1 MQCCRIRTEENSKF
15 SSSIKNMILK
25 TRAGEPEPE
34 PEPVGARCFWLLGAG
49 AAWKKTRSRIRLEKK
64 AGAGALLKTMFF
76 VCYLLAYYSYTIL
89 TKKKW
94 FIFKNNIIFLYFS
107 SFFFRYIIPFQDT
120 DPDTAK
126 KYGSGSTTLSL
137 WMKKYFAKLNQ
148 YSILWSRLKK
158 NTRSRS
164 LLGKKIR
171 GRNRKKS

>member
-107 SFFFRYIIPFQDT
+107 SFFFSLHYPISR
-120 DPDTAK
+120 
-126 KYGSGSTTLSL
+126 YGSGYGQ
-137 WMKKYFAKLNQ
+137 KVR
-148 YSILWSRLKK
+148 IRIH
-158 NTRSRS
+158 NTEFVDE
-164 LLGKKIR
+164 KIFC
-171 GRNRKKS
+171 KT